1 MPARNHIH
9 HRTIFSRTKGNRRG
23 HAIARALAMH
33 LQRVENKKSDKSD
46 ASPGV
51 NGAITQ
57 VTPPIRLVK
66 AFFSDEVVVIVVG
79 NQVFVSVRL
88 ETLGLS
94 GKRTSSAAEQAI
106 EQSPGRFASIK
117 VEK

>member
-1 MPARNHIH
+1 M
-9 HRTIFSRTKGNRRG
+9 
-23 HAIARALAMH
+23 ARALAMH
-33 LQRVENKKSDKSD
+33 LQRVENKKSDKFD

-66 AFFSDEVVVIVVG
+66 AFFSDEVVVVIVIVVG

-94 GKRTSSAAEQAI
+94 GTRTSSAAEQAI

>member
-1 MPARNHIH
+1 M
-9 HRTIFSRTKGNRRG
+9 
-23 HAIARALAMH
+23 ARALAMQ
-33 LQRVENKKSDKSD
+33 LQRVENKKSDTFD

-66 AFFSDEVVVIVVG
+66 AFFSDEVVVVIVVG

>member
-1 MPARNHIH
+1 M
-9 HRTIFSRTKGNRRG
+9 
-23 HAIARALAMH
+23 ARALAMQ
-33 LQRVENKKSDKSD
+33 LQRVENKKADKFD

-57 VTPPIRLVK
+57 VTPAIRLVK

-79 NQVFVSVRL
+79 NPVFVSVRL
-88 ETLGLS
+88 ETRRPS
-94 GKRTSSAAEQAI
+94 GNKRTLSAAEQAI

>member
-1 MPARNHIH
+1 M
-9 HRTIFSRTKGNRRG
+9 
-23 HAIARALAMH
+23 ARALAMH
-33 LQRVENKKSDKSD
+33 LQRVENKKSDKFD

-66 AFFSDEVVVIVVG
+66 AFFSDEVVVVIVVG

>member
-1 MPARNHIH
+1 M
-9 HRTIFSRTKGNRRG
+9 
-23 HAIARALAMH
+23 ARALAMH
-33 LQRVENKKSDKSD
+33 LQRVENKKSDKFD

-51 NGAITQ
+51 NRAITQ

-79 NQVFVSVRL
+79 NPVFVSIRL
-88 ETLGLS
+88 ETRRPS
-94 GKRTSSAAEQAI
+94 GNKPTLSAAEQAI

>member
-1 MPARNHIH
+1 M
-9 HRTIFSRTKGNRRG
+9 
-23 HAIARALAMH
+23 ARALAMQ
-33 LQRVENKKSDKSD
+33 LQRVENKKSDTFD

-66 AFFSDEVVVIVVG
+66 AFFLTKASSSSLETKSLT
-79 NQVFVSVRL
+79 VSVRL
-88 ETLGLS
+88 ETLGPS

>member
-1 MPARNHIH
+1 M
-9 HRTIFSRTKGNRRG
+9 
-23 HAIARALAMH
+23 ARALAMQ
-33 LQRVENKKSDKSD
+33 LQRVENKKSDKFD

-79 NQVFVSVRL
+79 NPVFVSLRL
-88 ETLGLS
+88 ETRRPS
-94 GKRTSSAAEQAI
+94 GKERTWVAAEQAI

>member
-1 MPARNHIH
+1 M
-9 HRTIFSRTKGNRRG
+9 
-23 HAIARALAMH
+23 ARALAMH
-33 LQRVENKKSDKSD
+33 LQRVENKKSDRFD

-66 AFFSDEVVVIVVG
+66 AFFSDEVVVVIVVG